1 MKIVYAAC
9 ALLLL
14 AVFAAPPAEAKGRAK
29 APKKLYETN
38 WGRRSDLTQRFW
50 PVHQHP
56 YVRF

>member
-14 AVFAAPPAEAKGRAK
+14 AVFAAPPAEAKGK
-29 APKKLYETN
+29 TPKKFYDTN
-38 WGRRSDLTQRFW
+38 WGRRSDLTQKFW

>member
-14 AVFAAPPAEAKGRAK
+14 AVFAAPPAEAKGKKAK
-29 APKKLYETN
+29 KFYDTN
-38 WGRRSDLTQRFW
+38 WGRRPDLTQKFW

-56 YVRF
+56 FVRF

>member
-14 AVFAAPPAEAKGRAK
+14 AVFAAPPAEAKGK
-29 APKKLYETN
+29 TPKKFYDTN
-38 WGRRSDLTQRFW
+38 WGRRSDLTQKFW

-56 YVRF
+56 FVRF